1 VFAFQV
7 KGLDI
12 VVGGHTNTFLWSGPM
27 EDAKVG
33 GVPAG
38 QYPTEVLQPSGRRVL
53 VVQTNGYGLYLGH
66 LRITFN
72 QVCCRNYKSALRPT
86 GSFMFLKIEIKP
98 V

>member
-1 VFAFQV
+1 
-7 KGLDI
+7 
-12 VVGGHTNTFLWSGPM
+12 M

-72 QVCCRNYKSALRPT
+72 QVCYRNDDIVTT
-86 GSFMFLKIEIKP
+86 GSFLGRSL
-98 V
+98 